1 MEVFHNTV
9 GFVGSALII
18 LAYLL
23 LQTGKLSSERIAYSV
38 LNLVGASCVIF
49 SLSFEFNGAAFTL
62 EAFWV
67 VISIVG
73 IVRIVSQRKS
83 SQTSNDDR

>member
-1 MEVFHNTV
+1 MMEILHNTV
-9 GFVGSALII
+9 GIVGSALII

-23 LQTGKLSSERIAYSV
+23 LQTGKLSSEQIAYSV

-67 VISIVG
+67 VISVIG
-73 IVRIVSQRKS
+73 IVRIVSHRKS
-83 SQTSNDDR
+83 GQTSDDC